1 MLYHGGGVGENTWVE
16 EGCAGGE
23 GVEELGWGEGEGEG
37 EGQGVWDARGLALA
51 VFGFD
56 EGRYG

>member
-1 MLYHGGGVGENTWVE
+1 MLYNGGGVRQDTWVE

-23 GVEELGWGEGEGEG
+23 TVKEWGWERRERER
-37 EGQGVWDARGLALA
+37 VWDARGLALV
-51 VFGFD
+51 VFSFD